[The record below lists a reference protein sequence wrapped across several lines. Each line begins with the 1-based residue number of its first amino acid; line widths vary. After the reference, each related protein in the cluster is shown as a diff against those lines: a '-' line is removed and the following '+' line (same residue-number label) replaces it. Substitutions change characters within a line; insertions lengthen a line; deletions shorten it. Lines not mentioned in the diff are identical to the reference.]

1 MCVRERHGEPY
12 VEGKAGM
19 QTRVKGNITRSRR
32 GRLMTQRTNIQKLKK
47 IKSIITDF
55 NAALVERPYRNKI
68 DQARTAAMM
77 SEILNVFWKE
87 IEEQKAQPRKEI
99 YIPPPPPVIDPS
111 IQKELN
117 MEELQKIRNR
127 KSTE

>member
-1 MCVRERHGEPY
+1 
-12 VEGKAGM
+12 
-19 QTRVKGNITRSRR
+19 
-32 GRLMTQRTNIQKLKK
+32 MTQRTNIQKLKK

-87 IEEQKAQPRKEI
+87 IEEQKARPRKEI
-99 YIPPPPPVIDPS
+99 YNPPPPPATDPS

-127 KSTE
+127 KSIQ

>member
-1 MCVRERHGEPY
+1 
-12 VEGKAGM
+12 
-19 QTRVKGNITRSRR
+19 
-32 GRLMTQRTNIQKLKK
+32 MTQRTNIQKLKK

-55 NAALVERPYRNKI
+55 NAALVERPYKNKI

-87 IEEQKAQPRKEI
+87 IEEQKTQPRKEI
-99 YIPPPPPVIDPS
+99 YVPPSPSAIDPS

-117 MEELQKIRNR
+117 MEALQKIRNR
-127 KSTE
+127 KSTH